1 MLATNTKHMR
11 NVGEPIVFITENW
24 TGQQH
29 LCPKFFICMSMTFV
43 ITENWTGRKLLHPKF
58 YMHVNDIFIT
68 VTWIG

>member
-29 LCPKFFICMSMTFV
+29 LCPKFFICMSMTFLLQR
-43 ITENWTGRKLLHPKF
+43 TGQGENFFTL
-58 YMHVNDIFIT
+58 NFICM
-68 VTWIG
+68 